1 MFDIL
6 DFFIIWSCLV
16 FRSRILVLCGRG
28 GIFGGEGMGSL
39 KIISF
44 VLLCRSS
51 SDIPVFL
58 SPRTPKKLKVF
69 LSLGPTSTNRR
80 NSSCNNVLEIF

>member
-1 MFDIL
+1 
-6 DFFIIWSCLV
+6 
-16 FRSRILVLCGRG
+16 
-28 GIFGGEGMGSL
+28 MGSL
-39 KIISF
+39 KIISL

-58 SPRTPKKLKVF
+58 SPLTPKKLKVF